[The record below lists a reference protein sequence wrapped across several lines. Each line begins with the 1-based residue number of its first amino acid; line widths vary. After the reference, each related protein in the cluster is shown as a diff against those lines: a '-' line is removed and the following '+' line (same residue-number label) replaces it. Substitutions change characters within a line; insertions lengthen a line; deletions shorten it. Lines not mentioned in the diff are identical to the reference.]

1 MSAPA
6 SPVPFDPPA
15 VTVVIAVWDSYCA
28 LLPEAVASALTQQG
42 VDVELIVVDNASTA
56 PLPALPPQ
64 VTVLRSRDRLSA
76 GAARN
81 LALPHVSAAAVLFLD
96 ADDVLLPGALHRLA
110 ALLRNQSGAV
120 AAVCKR
126 LLWDPAS
133 ETERVNERSPR
144 PLVYHLCRWPH
155 MFAALTLRY
164 DVFQLTGCAL
174 LDTGVVRDA
183 GGFGDA
189 SLAEDWM
196 LRSALAARGRVV
208 FGREAVVRFRVSG
221 DSLWHREHSREEL
234 DGTYAAF
241 RAHRL
246 SDPRLPRW
254 GRALMPLIAVGHS
267 RDIRRLTATGP
278 FRPVEPGIYHEPA

>member
-1 MSAPA
+1 MSTPAPRVRFA
-6 SPVPFDPPA
+6 RPA
-15 VTVVIAVWDSYCA
+15 VTVVTAVWDSYCA
-28 LLPEAVASALTQQG
+28 LLPDAVGSALAQEG

-56 PLPALPPQ
+56 PLPPMPREVKL
-64 VTVLRSRDRLSA
+64 LRSRDRLSA

-81 LALPHVSAAAVLFLD
+81 LALPQVSAPAVLFLD
-96 ADDVLLPGALHRLA
+96 ADDVLLPGALERLA
-110 ALLRNQSGAV
+110 ALLHGHPSAV

-126 LLWDPAS
+126 VLWDPAS
-133 ETERVNERSPR
+133 GTERVNARSPR
-144 PLVYHLCRWPH
+144 PLVYHLCRWPRL
-155 MFAALTLRY
+155 FAALTLRY

-174 LDTGVVRDA
+174 LDTSVVRDA
-183 GGFGDA
+183 GGFGDS

-208 FGREAVVRFRVSG
+208 FGREAVVRFRVCG

-234 DGTYAAF
+234 NRTYAAF

-254 GRALMPLIAVGHS
+254 GRALMPLIGVGH
-267 RDIRRLTATGP
+267 RHDIRRLTATGP
-278 FRPVEPGIYHEPA
+278 FRPVESGISHV

>member
-1 MSAPA
+1 MSTPA
-6 SPVPFDPPA
+6 SAVRPARPA
-15 VTVVIAVWDSYCA
+15 VTVVIAVWDRYCT
-28 LLPEAVASALTQQG
+28 LLAEAVGSVLTQES

-56 PLPALPPQ
+56 PLPPLPPE

-81 LALPHVSAAAVLFLD
+81 LGLTRVSMPAVLFLD
-96 ADDVLLPGALHRLA
+96 ADDVLLPGALHRLHD
-110 ALLRNQSGAV
+110 LLRSHPGAV

-126 LLWDPAS
+126 LLWDPVS
-133 ETERVNERSPR
+133 QTERINERSPR
-144 PLVYHLCRWPH
+144 PLVYRLCRWPRA
-155 MFAALTLRY
+155 FAALTLRY

-208 FGREAVVRFRVSG
+208 FGRNPVVRFRVSG

-254 GRALMPLIAVGHS
+254 GRALMPLIAAGHGH
-267 RDIRRLTATGP
+267 DIRRLTATGP
-278 FRPVEPGIYHEPA
+278 FRPVEPGLQR